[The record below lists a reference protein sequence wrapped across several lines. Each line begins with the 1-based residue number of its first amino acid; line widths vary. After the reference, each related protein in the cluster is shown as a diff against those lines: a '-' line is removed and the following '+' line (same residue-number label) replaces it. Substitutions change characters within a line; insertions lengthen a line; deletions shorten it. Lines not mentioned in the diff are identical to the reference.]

1 MDPASLMHHEF
12 WNDPAPCAA
21 GRFAAAIPDLA
32 EFKAH
37 VLFET
42 SGSSGKP
49 KWIALGK
56 HALRVS
62 ADAVNA
68 HLEVTAS
75 SCWGLALPPHH
86 VGGFGVAARAFAA
99 GCRFEHFV
107 PRWQPETF
115 TRWLADFHVTHT
127 SLVPTQV
134 HDLVSGQ
141 HRAPQCLRAI
151 VVGGGRLDAATGQAA
166 RALGWPVLA
175 SYGMTEA
182 ASQIATQS
190 LSALDIPYEPSPIP
204 VLPIWQTKLG
214 DDHQLLIAG
223 PALFSG
229 TLVCDGKAWTYH
241 VRTSPW
247 HETRDRVQ
255 LDARGITPLGR
266 IDALVKVLGELVDLQ
281 SIEHELIAL
290 SNGKLSPQCLAV
302 IAIPDP
308 RGEHALV
315 PVFDASV
322 DRGLVRQILA
332 NYTKSAPGP
341 RRLRDA
347 VILDPMPLS
356 PLGKPLREEIFR
368 KLLEGSPS

>member
-1 MDPASLMHHEF
+1 MDPASLMHRDF
-12 WNDPAPCAA
+12 WSDSAPCAA
-21 GRFAAAIPDLA
+21 GRFADAIPDLA
-32 EFKAH
+32 ELHAH

-42 SGSSGKP
+42 SGTSGKP

-56 HALRVS
+56 DALRVS
-62 ADAVNA
+62 ADTVNA

-75 SCWGLALPPHH
+75 SCWGLALPLHH

-99 GCRFEHFV
+99 GCRFEHFA

-134 HDLVSGQ
+134 HDLVAGQ
-141 HRAPQCLRAI
+141 HHAPTCLRAI
-151 VVGGGRLDAATGQAA
+151 VVGGGRLDASTGRAA

-190 LSALDIPYEPSPIP
+190 LAALDAPYEPAPIP

-214 DDHQLLIAG
+214 DDDQLLIAG

-229 TLVCDGKAWTYH
+229 SLFSDGKAWTYH
-241 VRTSPW
+241 ARTSPW
-247 HETRDRVQ
+247 HETRDRVK
-255 LDARGITPLGR
+255 LDAQGITPLGR
-266 IDALVKVLGELVDLQ
+266 IDTLVKVLGELIDPQ

-290 SNGKLSPQCLAV
+290 SKGKLALQCLVV

-322 DRGLVRQILA
+322 DHDLMRQILA
-332 NYTKSAPGP
+332 SYAESAPGP
-341 RRLRDA
+341 RRLREA
-347 VILDPMPLS
+347 VMLDRLPLS
-356 PLGKPLREEIFR
+356 PLGKPLRTEI
-368 KLLEGSPS
+368 LCMILP